1 MQWASVWEMF
11 CQAIGESGIIEKPVL
26 SKGKVRRP
34 TKKSVGGSHGLM
46 DREEMSALA
55 V

>member
-1 MQWASVWEMF
+1 MF
-11 CQAIGESGIIEKPVL
+11 CQAIGESGIIEKPIL
-26 SKGKVRRP
+26 AKGKVRRP